1 MKELVKELSVERN
14 DLMKAPIVEIFSSFQ
29 GEGLWI
35 GKRQIF
41 VRFAGCNLNCNY
53 CDTKDSQNVNNG
65 ILKSVEEVVKKIKEL
80 KTPDLHSISFTG
92 GEPLLYFDFINEIIS
107 QIDFKIMIE
116 TNGTLPDFLSKINNL
131 NCVSLD
137 LKLPEHFNM
146 DWNEEIFNNEVL
158 SIKSLIANKKNFY
171 CKIVVS
177 PSTSLNT
184 IKGLGEKI
192 HKIFPNDKFFI
203 VIQPESPIKQWKN
216 KSHVFFKFSES
227 LGEYFNV
234 FVIPQTHKI
243 LNIE

>member
-158 SIKSLIANKKNFY
+158 SIKSLIANKK
-171 CKIVVS
+171 
-177 PSTSLNT
+177 L
-184 IKGLGEKI
+184 L
-192 HKIFPNDKFFI
+192 
-203 VIQPESPIKQWKN
+203 
-216 KSHVFFKFSES
+216 
-227 LGEYFNV
+227 L
-234 FVIPQTHKI
+234 
-243 LNIE
+243 